1 VEKNK
6 SLIGHLLALLCI
18 FIWGTSFLVSKN
30 LMATLSAAQLIWT
43 RFLIAYITLWV
54 LHPKWRF
61 NWKEEIKFLV
71 ISLFANTL
79 YFLAENTALKL
90 TQTSNVSILVTTAP
104 VFTALLLQFDK
115 NSAKIKLQQVFG
127 FIIALVGVIL
137 VVLNGVFNLQL
148 SPKGDLLALAAALFW
163 AIYSILVRD
172 YSKRFNSFF
181 ITRKLMFYGLIT
193 STPIL
198 IAEGISFDVALML
211 STTNILSLLYL
222 GIICSA
228 ACYIMW
234 NRSIRDIGVL
244 KANIYI
250 YATPM
255 VTLIVSA
262 IFMDETVTLLG
273 AVGIVL
279 VISGMAISNLK
290 AKSNKT

>member
-1 VEKNK
+1 MEKSK
-6 SLIGHLLALLCI
+6 STLGHLFALLCVI
-18 FIWGTSFLVSKN
+18 IWGTSFLVSKN
-30 LMATLSAAQLIWT
+30 LMATVSAVQLMWL
-43 RFLIAYITLWV
+43 RFLVAYITLWL

-61 NWKEEIKFLV
+61 KWKEELEFFI

-104 VFTALLLQFDK
+104 IFAALILRVSK
-115 NSAKIKLQQVFG
+115 KTAKIESQQIFG
-127 FIIALVGVIL
+127 FMIAFVGVVL

-148 SPKGDLLALAAALFW
+148 SPKGDLLALASALFW
-163 AIYSILVRD
+163 AIYGILVRNC
-172 YSKRFNSFF
+172 SERFNSFF

-198 IAEGISFDVALML
+198 LAEGEPLDFAAVF

-222 GIICSA
+222 GVICSA

-244 KANIYI
+244 KANVYM
-250 YATPM
+250 YAVPM
-255 VTLIVSA
+255 VTLVTGA
-262 IFMDETVTLLG
+262 MLMNETVTLLG
-273 AVGIVL
+273 AAGIVL
-279 VISGMAISNLK
+279 VIAGMAISNLK
-290 AKSNKT
+290 KKENK